1 MKRVRYGL
9 RSPASADGRSGASL
23 LIERMYAWRG
33 YRGAGLE
40 ADDPHRITL
49 TAADQGQ
56 VVGTLTIGIDAGIDA
71 GTDAG
76 IDAGINPGAGL
87 MADHMY
93 KDELDAL
100 RRDGARLCE
109 VTRLA
114 FDRSVQ
120 SRHALASVFHLAFI
134 YAREM
139 HGCTDAVI
147 EVNPRHRRFYE
158 RMLGF
163 RQLGDLKTNA
173 RVNAP
178 SYLLHVS
185 LAHVAQRVAQVGG
198 AFSRGAGTP
207 ERSFYPYFF
216 SPEEERGIV
225 ARLLQAGGTR
235 ASAG

>member
-1 MKRVRYGL
+1 MTRTRYGL
-9 RSPASADGRSGASL
+9 RSPEGSDGRSGASL

-33 YRGAGLE
+33 YQGARLE

-49 TAADQGQ
+49 TAADAGE
-56 VVGTLTIGIDAGIDA
+56 VVGTLTIGIDAGR
-71 GTDAG
+71 
-76 IDAGINPGAGL
+76 GL
-87 MADHMY
+87 MADDMY
-93 KDELDAL
+93 KEELDTF
-100 RRDGARLCE
+100 RRDGAKLCE
-109 VTRLA
+109 VTKLA
-114 FDRSVQ
+114 FDHTVQ

-163 RQLGDLKTNA
+163 RQVGELKTNA

-185 LAHVAQRVAQVGG
+185 LAYVAQQVEAVGG
-198 AFSRGAGTP
+198 AFSRGVDTGA
-207 ERSFYPYFF
+207 RSFYPYFF
-216 SPEEERGIV
+216 SPEEERGIA
-225 ARLLQAGGTR
+225 ARLLQ
-235 ASAG
+235 SEES

>member
-1 MKRVRYGL
+1 MTRPRYGI
-9 RSPASADGRSGASL
+9 RSPDSTDGRSGASL

-33 YRGAGLE
+33 YRGAGLD

-49 TAADQGQ
+49 TAADGAE
-56 VVGTLTIGIDAGIDA
+56 VVGTLTIGVDAGH
-71 GTDAG
+71 
-76 IDAGINPGAGL
+76 GL

-93 KDELDAL
+93 KDELDRF

-109 VTRLA
+109 VTKLA
-114 FDRSVQ
+114 FDHTGQ

-139 HGCTDAVI
+139 HCCTDAVI

-163 RQLGDLKTNA
+163 HQVGELKINA

-185 LAHVAQRVAQVGG
+185 LAYVAQQVAAVGG
-198 AFSRGAGTP
+198 TFSRGIDTGA
-207 ERSFYPYFF
+207 RSFYPYFF
-216 SPEEERGIV
+216 SPEEERGIA
-225 ARLLQAGGTR
+225 ARLLEAET
-235 ASAG
+235 SAK

>member
-1 MKRVRYGL
+1 MSRSRYGL
-9 RSPASADGRSGASL
+9 RAPDGSDGRSGASL

-33 YRGAGLE
+33 YQGSGQD

-49 TAADQGQ
+49 TATDGGE
-56 VVGTLTIGIDAGIDA
+56 VVGTLTIGVDAGR
-71 GTDAG
+71 
-76 IDAGINPGAGL
+76 GL

-93 KDELDAL
+93 QDELDGL

-114 FDRSVQ
+114 FDHDVQ
-120 SRHALASVFHLAFI
+120 SRHALAGVFHLAFI

-139 HGCTDAVI
+139 HECTDAVI

-163 RQLGDLKTNA
+163 RQLGELKTNS

-178 SYLLHVS
+178 SFLLHVS
-185 LAHVAQRVAQVGG
+185 LAYVAQQVEAVGG
-198 AFSRGAGTP
+198 AFSRGIATS

-216 SPEEERGIV
+216 SPEEERGIA
-225 ARLLQAGGTR
+225 ARLLQTETHDK
-235 ASAG
+235 